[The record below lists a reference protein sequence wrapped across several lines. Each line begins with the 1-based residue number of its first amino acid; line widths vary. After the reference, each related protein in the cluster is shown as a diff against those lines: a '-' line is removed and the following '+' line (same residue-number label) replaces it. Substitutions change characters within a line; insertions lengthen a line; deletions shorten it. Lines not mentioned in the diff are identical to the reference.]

1 MARVVGTTSDESL
14 IGIAGEG
21 DSFVFTQNSGD
32 DTITNFEVGTDVIDL
47 SGFGRAITW
56 EELSASITTVT
67 DPEDPDTVTG
77 VVIDLSEWGG
87 GTITLD
93 GVTSVSDLVESS
105 FRMPAV
111 NVIRGTDGF
120 NMLLG
125 TAGMDEMHGGATGDI
140 LDSGGGDDVLYGGGG
155 HDLLVGGA
163 GDDVLHG
170 EEDKDL
176 LAGGSGDDV
185 LYGGVGDDTL
195 DGGTGEDIIV
205 GGLGN
210 DILWGE
216 HCTTDRDA
224 DTFVF
229 GLNHGNDTIKDFDT
243 DLDKIDLTAFTASVT
258 WQQLQAAM
266 SAVEDDPNT
275 PETESGTVIDL
286 TAFGGGTITLEGVA
300 STDLTADMFILDD
313 FAGGDGDDAI
323 KGAAADDTLTGGEGD
338 DTFVFDQNNGHDT
351 ITDFTDGEDAIDLST
366 LSGINGFG
374 DLNVTQNGS
383 DTVITIP
390 GGGTITLQNFT
401 STDLDATDFVFH
413 DSPQDGQ
420 QDSI

>member
-1 MARVVGTTSDESL
+1 MARVVSTTSHEDL
-14 IGIAGEG
+14 TGISDEG
-21 DSFVFTQNSGD
+21 DLFVFTQNSGD
-32 DTITNFEVGTDVIDL
+32 DTIMNFEIGTDVIDL
-47 SGFGRAITW
+47 STFGRAITW
-56 EELSASITTVT
+56 EELSARIATVT
-67 DPEDPDTVTG
+67 DPNDQNTVTG
-77 VVIDLSEWGG
+77 IVIDLTEWGG

-93 GVTSVSDLVESS
+93 GVTSVNDLTEAS

-111 NVIRGTDGF
+111 NVINGTDGF
-120 NMLLG
+120 DLLLG
-125 TAGMDEMHGGATGDI
+125 TVGMDEMHGGETGDI
-140 LDSGGGDDVLYGGGG
+140 LDAGCGDDVLYGGGG

-170 EEDKDL
+170 GDDKDL

-185 LYGGVGDDTL
+185 LYGDAGNDTL
-195 DGGTGEDIIV
+195 DGGAGEDIIV

-210 DILWGE
+210 DTLWGE
-216 HCTTDRDA
+216 HCTDDKDA

-243 DLDKIDLTAFTASVT
+243 ALDKIDLTAFTASVT

-266 SAVEDDPNT
+266 LAVEDDPNT

-300 STDLTADMFILDD
+300 STDLTTDMFFFDD
-313 FAGGDGDDAI
+313 FAGGDGDDTI
-323 KGAAADDTLTGGEGD
+323 EGGATDDTLTGGEGT
-338 DTFVFDQNNGHDT
+338 DTFVFASGHGDDT
-351 ITDFTDGEDAIDLST
+351 VTDFTDGDDTIDLSAFT
-366 LSGINGFG
+366 SITGLSDLTVAQSG
-374 DLNVTQNGS
+374 D
-383 DTVITIP
+383 DTVITVP

-413 DSPQDGQ
+413 EEQQDGM
-420 QDSI
+420 